1 MTGAVAGAVAV
12 VLAGFHA
19 IFFIFHF
26 LVLGHDEFVKICG
39 LVWKVPPAPRMGRE
53 GFDGSAYAAVT
64 GKR

>member
-39 LVWKVPPAPRMGRE
+39 LVWKVPPH
-53 GFDGSAYAAVT
+53 AAWAEAVLT
-64 GKR
+64 ARLMPP